1 MYQVSAAILARVLEE
16 REKERKKEQ
25 KFCIDIGTQTHG
37 WHFPDATELLQQA
50 RSRKLLSLQPDFALL
65 EQLGIGYMQ
74 DLERKDLYG
83 GRDFLEAGVEET
95 DFEES
100 EEEKGGKLD
109 SYCNNR
115 EKRRC
120 NLLYNQDGGRR
131 GILGGMDE
139 DGNGRHSHVS
149 NILLASL
156 IHSPPADKSGWEED
170 EWNSEASPLRGWRKK
185 KCDDGDMRDRV
196 SCDEGFR
203 RSTCE
208 EESRRGGCDVGSGGA
223 GASCEEGGR
232 RIVRYEAEGRK
243 EKVEKETNTVE
254 QEGSELD
261 SLAGVSSLKEDFV
274 KDPDVDAHSSEMLID
289 MGRGFRDHPRD
300 NRLDNPQL
308 KKDSAFQSQNADN
321 DSRSGLCWWEQSIHS
336 DTPTKKIMDV
346 CIQNSCKPAAQNSQ
360 EKDSFEESVNNF
372 QPSTS
377 DLAILASPVLPTSSL
392 HSSSLSS
399 IFSLTQKATTPTITS
414 NAFFKRSLSNTSWT
428 YSARETDM

>member
-1 MYQVSAAILARVLEE
+1 M
-16 REKERKKEQ
+16 
-25 KFCIDIGTQTHG
+25 
-37 WHFPDATELLQQA
+37 
-50 RSRKLLSLQPDFALL
+50 
-65 EQLGIGYMQ
+65 
-74 DLERKDLYG
+74 
-83 GRDFLEAGVEET
+83 
-95 DFEES
+95 
-100 EEEKGGKLD
+100 
-109 SYCNNR
+109 
-115 EKRRC
+115 KRRAEEVAVM
-120 NLLYNQDGGRR
+120 LDLDGQVLHVRR
-131 GILGGMDE
+131 EEGE
-139 DGNGRHSHVS
+139 W
-149 NILLASL
+149 
-156 IHSPPADKSGWEED
+156 SGTR
-170 EWNSEASPLRGWRKK
+170 NKGKIMKK
-185 KCDDGDMRDRV
+185 KKQKCTHR
-196 SCDEGFR
+196 C
-203 RSTCE
+203 
-208 EESRRGGCDVGSGGA
+208 
-223 GASCEEGGR
+223 
-232 RIVRYEAEGRK
+232 RYEAEGRK

-308 KKDSAFQSQNADN
+308 KKGSAFQSQNADN

-399 IFSLTQKATTPTITS
+399 IFSLTQVISYNCVVLVPTILQTIAHKES
-414 NAFFKRSLSNTSWT
+414 EQHWIQSQHHVS
-428 YSARETDM
+428 